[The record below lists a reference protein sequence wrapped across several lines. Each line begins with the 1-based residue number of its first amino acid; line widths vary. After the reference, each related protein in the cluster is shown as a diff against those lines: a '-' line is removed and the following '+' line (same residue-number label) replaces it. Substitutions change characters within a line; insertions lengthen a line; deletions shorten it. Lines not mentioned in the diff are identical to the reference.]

1 MGGLKIALV
10 SGSQND
16 SNHDK
21 SQSPEPGIGMRR
33 CARTSSILP
42 SQICSKFGTFAV
54 GEAFIKSNIL
64 WRINMFAK
72 HFAAGLVATA
82 LLTTTAIAQAPA
94 PAAKDPP
101 SGQSSSV
108 PRADATPAKPEQMQS
123 SSEWRASKVIG
134 LYVYNDANER
144 LGSINEL
151 LTDSSGKVVKAV
163 IGVGGFLGIGESDV
177 AVNFDQLKF
186 VNEPMRT
193 ATTTSTPPAGSSS
206 TTGSGTVGTSA
217 TTTTTTT
224 MAAKPT
230 INPDHA
236 KLSMTKEQLK
246 ALPQFK
252 YAN

>member
-1 MGGLKIALV
+1 
-10 SGSQND
+10 
-16 SNHDK
+16 
-21 SQSPEPGIGMRR
+21 
-33 CARTSSILP
+33 
-42 SQICSKFGTFAV
+42 
-54 GEAFIKSNIL
+54 
-64 WRINMFAK
+64 MFAK
-72 HFAAGLVATA
+72 QFAAGLVATT
-82 LLTTTAIAQAPA
+82 LLSTAAFAQAPA

-101 SGQSSSV
+101 TGQSSSM
-108 PRADATPAKPEQMQS
+108 PRADTSAKPVQTQS
-123 SSEWRASKVIG
+123 SSEWRTSKVVG

-144 LGSINEL
+144 LGSINDL
-151 LTDSSGKVVKAV
+151 LTDSSGKIAKAV

-193 ATTTSTPPAGSSS
+193 TTSSATPATGASDRPA
-206 TTGSGTVGTSA
+206 TVGTTA
-217 TTTTTTT
+217 TTP
-224 MAAKPT
+224 AASKPS

>member
-1 MGGLKIALV
+1 MFETRNIV
-10 SGSQND
+10 
-16 SNHDK
+16 
-21 SQSPEPGIGMRR
+21 
-33 CARTSSILP
+33 
-42 SQICSKFGTFAV
+42 V
-54 GEAFIKSNIL
+54 GDAFTKSNIL
-64 WRINMFAK
+64 WRLNMFAK
-72 HFAAGLVATA
+72 QFAASLVATA
-82 LLTTTAIAQAPA
+82 LLSTAATAQAPA

-101 SGQSSSV
+101 SGQSSSM
-108 PRADATPAKPEQMQS
+108 PRADTTAAKPEQTQS

-186 VNEPMRT
+186 VNEPMR
-193 ATTTSTPPAGSSS
+193 AAATSTPATGSSG
-206 TTGSGTVGTSA
+206 TAGSGTVGTTSTTA
-217 TTTTTTT
+217 TAP
-224 MAAKPT
+224 AAKPS